1 MGVEWS
7 TRMDEVSNWGV
18 DSVASIASDHECSL
32 DTCILELGFA
42 TLSAV
47 SQSAKIPSQKLSFG
61 FLCPFLSARSSYRH
75 LLVSMALIKCH
86 LMVVLM
92 AVVLLALVHTST
104 SADACN
110 VHHACDKCTEVRGC
124 NWCWDGAHLGCHRV
138 IDPVQCCTRCDE
150 CEEKIRFKTLSL
162 GLMVSLL
169 IGSVAILFVAIG
181 YSYYRY
187 YWTKRHFFE
196 VLE

>member
-1 MGVEWS
+1 MSS
-7 TRMDEVSNWGV
+7 TIFSPLFSVKAILRAASPGEKFLEALAVLIAGSIRPHPHLRMV
-18 DSVASIASDHECSL
+18 
-32 DTCILELGFA
+32 FF
-42 TLSAV
+42 
-47 SQSAKIPSQKLSFG
+47 K
-61 FLCPFLSARSSYRH
+61 YH
-75 LLVSMALIKCH
+75 LMAL
-86 LMVVLM
+86 LL
-92 AVVLLALVHTST
+92 ALTLLALVHTST

-110 VHHACDKCTEVRGC
+110 AHRSCDKCNEARGC
-124 NWCWDGAHLGCHRV
+124 NWCWDGANVGCQRV

-150 CEEKIRFKTLSL
+150 CDEKIRFKALSL

-169 IGSVAILFVAIG
+169 IGSVAILIVSIG